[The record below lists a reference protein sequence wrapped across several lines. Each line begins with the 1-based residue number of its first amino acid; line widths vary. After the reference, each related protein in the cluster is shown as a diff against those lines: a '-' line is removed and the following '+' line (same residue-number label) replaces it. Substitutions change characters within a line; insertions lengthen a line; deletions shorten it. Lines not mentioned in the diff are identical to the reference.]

1 MQIIS
6 TVGSKL
12 INIISNQKQWIK
24 KDISTRSMQ
33 I

>member
-1 MQIIS
+1 MQII

-12 INIISNQKQWIK
+12 INIISNPKQWNK
-24 KDISTRSMQ
+24 KDISTRSME